1 MDQNQPDE
9 PVCTHDDNC
18 LVAGHP
24 GGLHGDLADM
34 QWGPGMLITQPCP
47 ASIWLLGAG
56 AQCSLPAGH
65 DKPDGKGHAPTMHR
79 VTIEWSV
86 G

>member
-1 MDQNQPDE
+1 MDQHHPDE
-9 PVCTHDDNC
+9 PVCTQDDNC

-24 GGLHGDLADM
+24 GGQHNLTQPGDWAIN
-34 QWGPGMLITQPCP
+34 WRPCP

-65 DKPDGKGHAPTMHR
+65 DTGPQPTMHR
-79 VTIEWSV
+79 IVIEWSV
-86 G
+86 R